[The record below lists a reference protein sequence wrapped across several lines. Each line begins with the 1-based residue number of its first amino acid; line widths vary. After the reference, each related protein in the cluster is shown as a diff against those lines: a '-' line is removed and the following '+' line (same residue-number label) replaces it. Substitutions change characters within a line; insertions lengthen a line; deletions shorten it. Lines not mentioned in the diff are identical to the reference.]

1 MDINKKKYPCN
12 LSNTYTN
19 QFNPLSSPEDSDIF
33 ENEGDNKDFKFLHF
47 ARKRGLIE
55 EGKLKGIPQSRLAEI
70 SKVQDDA
77 CLV

>member
-1 MDINKKKYPCN
+1 
-12 LSNTYTN
+12 
-19 QFNPLSSPEDSDIF
+19 
-33 ENEGDNKDFKFLHF
+33 LHF

-77 CLV
+77 CLVCTGKKAYDDPLSVWRFTKKLLSGKYLVENDNNEFS